1 MIFYQRIFFVKEYG
15 GELKIYEGDDEYVEA
30 TETDWYKKIKA
41 QTSPGDAMRIYRKN
55 HNLTQAQLGEKIG
68 KVPRQIISNME
79 RGNRTISLATAKKL
93 AAILSSS
100 GGICPRS
107 GLSARLRHACFSREN
122 IFWALSGKSDFL
134 T

>member
-1 MIFYQRIFFVKEYG
+1 MQALVKTPHTNIRIQGYIPSSILDVLKKEYG

-30 TETDWYKKIKA
+30 TETDWYKEIKA

-93 AAILSSS
+93 AAILNV
-100 GGICPRS
+100 P
-107 GLSARLRHACFSREN
+107 ASR
-122 IFWALSGKSDFL
+122 FL
-134 T
+134 DL

>member
-1 MIFYQRIFFVKEYG
+1 MQALVKTPHTNIRIQGHIPSSILDVLRKEYG

-30 TETDWYKKIKA
+30 TETDWYKEIKA

-79 RGNRTISLATAKKL
+79 RGNKTISLATAKKL
-93 AAILSSS
+93 AAILNV
-100 GGICPRS
+100 P
-107 GLSARLRHACFSREN
+107 ASR
-122 IFWALSGKSDFL
+122 FL
-134 T
+134 DL